1 MKGSGPIII
10 IGFKGCGKTTI
21 GRMLAARLGRM
32 FMDTD
37 DMIEDLHKE
46 RMKQDLDFR
55 GIYTEHGQEY
65 FETLETEAVR
75 AALKKRDCV
84 ISFGGGALAKADSGV
99 TDSGVTDSGVTDSGV
114 TDSTDTVFVYITVDP
129 DVLFERIMKNGV
141 PAFFKKDD
149 PRSSFNTFMDQR
161 APVYEKYATFTVDNT
176 KDNPEVAVNEI
187 IETLKTQGRP
197 V

>member
-1 MKGSGPIII
+1 MKGSSPIII

-21 GRMLAARLGRM
+21 GRMLAGRLGRI

-37 DMIEDLHKE
+37 DMIENLHKE

-75 AALKKRDCV
+75 AALEKRDCV

-99 TDSGVTDSGVTDSGV
+99 ADSN
-114 TDSTDTVFVYITVDP
+114 DTVFVYITVDP

-141 PAFFKKDD
+141 PAFFRKED
-149 PRSSFNTFMDQR
+149 PRSSFNAFMDQR
-161 APVYEKYATFTVDNT
+161 ARVYEKYATFTIDNT
-176 KDNPEVAVNEI
+176 EDNPEIAVNEI
-187 IETLKTQGRP
+187 VETLKTQGRL